1 MAAEL
6 EEAILDIEF
15 RSARIPRAFID
26 VTVRHSIPSDAARLA
41 AAARGGG
48 AVNREAE
55 ADKKRRYPDG
65 RAPWDVIPFAL
76 ETYGRLGSAALSHL
90 RSLAR
95 TRAQEAGAESVE
107 YASVLLLKWSAR
119 ISAALQ
125 RSNARRLS
133 SALGALE
140 PARRRAR
147 ELAESLA
154 G

>member
-1 MAAEL
+1 MVAEL
-6 EEAILDIEF
+6 EEAILDVEF
-15 RSARIPRAFID
+15 RSASIPRAFID

-107 YASVLLLKWSAR
+107 YASVLLLKCSAR
-119 ISAALQ
+119 ISAALH

-147 ELAESLA
+147 ELAEFLA

>member
-1 MAAEL
+1 MVAEL
-6 EEAILDIEF
+6 EEAIVDVEF

-26 VTVRHSIPSDAARLA
+26 VTVRHSVPGDAARLA

-107 YASVLLLKWSAR
+107 YASVLLRWSAR
-119 ISAALQ
+119 ISAALH
-125 RSNARRLS
+125 RSNARRIG
-133 SALGALE
+133 SALGALG

-147 ELAESLA
+147 ELAEFLA